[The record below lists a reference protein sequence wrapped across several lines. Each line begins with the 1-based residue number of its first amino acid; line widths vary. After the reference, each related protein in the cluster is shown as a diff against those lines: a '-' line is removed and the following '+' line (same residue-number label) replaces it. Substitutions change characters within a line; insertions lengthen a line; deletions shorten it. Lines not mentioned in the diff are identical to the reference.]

1 MIFFAPAPPRRVTT
15 KNQKIVGV
23 LNTLFS
29 RRILWPEQS
38 VARHPPAVVVDTKYI
53 GSAVGGVA
61 GVRAGGRPRCH
72 QKRTKMARF
81 GVIKH
86 PMLTHQLA
94 SLPIGSL
101 RSRAQGLSII

>member
-38 VARHPPAVVVDTKYI
+38 VARHPPAVLVDTKCI
-53 GSAVGGVA
+53 GSTLGGWRVSAQAVD
-61 GVRAGGRPRCH
+61 RAVTKNG
-72 QKRTKMARF
+72 QKW
-81 GVIKH
+81 
-86 PMLTHQLA
+86 
-94 SLPIGSL
+94 
-101 RSRAQGLSII
+101 

>member
-53 GSAVGGVA
+53 GSAVGGGWRVSA
-61 GVRAGGRPRCH
+61 QAVDRAVTKKG
-72 QKRTKMARF
+72 QKW
-81 GVIKH
+81 
-86 PMLTHQLA
+86 
-94 SLPIGSL
+94 
-101 RSRAQGLSII
+101 